1 VKYLISIGTVNPG
14 TSRIKDGALGFL
26 KDTLKKITIET
37 EITATAAAENFKA
50 WLNPR
55 KTQGNFR

>member
-1 VKYLISIGTVNPG
+1 LISIGTGNPG
-14 TSRIKDGALGFL
+14 TSPIKDGALGFL
-26 KDTLKKITIET
+26 KDTLNKIATET

-55 KTQGNFR
+55 KTQRYFR

>member
-1 VKYLISIGTVNPG
+1 MKYLISIGTGNPG
-14 TSRIKDGALGFL
+14 TSIIKDGALGFL
-26 KDTLKKITIET
+26 KGTLKKITIEP
-37 EITATAAAENFKA
+37 EITATAAAENFKV